1 MAKDEVKLKN
11 IIAYG
16 MGDIY
21 GGGAFLLL
29 GTLYMLFL
37 TDIVGLNPA
46 LAGSVVVI
54 GKVWDAVSDPL
65 MGYIS
70 DNIDTKYGRRRIF
83 FLIGIIPITI
93 SFISLWIPLN
103 TNSNLFLFIYYSFA
117 YIFFSTVFTMVMV
130 PYSALNA
137 EMSENFEMRTKLSTS
152 RMAFSQFSALI
163 SGVLPKYLIDYLN
176 QGTLV
181 ASKYSYLVMGIV
193 FGLLYALPWLFV
205 YKGTWEIPYEVDNKT
220 KLIEKIKKYKTVL
233 YNKSFKIHLGMYI
246 SAYLAMD
253 FLMALFIYYL
263 TYYIQ
268 KPDIFPFCML
278 AILLSQIVMLPV
290 YMKISN
296 KKGKG
301 LAYSIGLTIWGLG
314 MFSLLFLSS
323 TTPLFIIILI
333 CILIGSG
340 LSAGVMIPWA
350 ILPTISDIDQI
361 INIKRRTG
369 IYSGLM
375 TFIRKIAQAVAL
387 WLVGIILSLI
397 NYVPNQPQ
405 SPQTLF
411 YLKYVFVFVPIILI
425 ISGII
430 FSYKYKVTPE
440 KQKILIQEIKRI
452 KKGGKKENADPKVKE
467 VCEELTGIKY
477 R

>member
-1 MAKDEVKLKN
+1 MAEKKVELKN

-16 MGDIY
+16 IGDIY

-54 GKVWDAVSDPL
+54 GKVWDAISDPL
-65 MGYIS
+65 MGHIS

-83 FLIGIIPITI
+83 FLIGIIPII
-93 SFISLWIPLN
+93 VSFLSLWIPI
-103 TNSNLFLFIYYSFA
+103 NSNSSMLLFAYYTFA

-137 EMSENFEMRTKLSTS
+137 EISDDFAIRTKLSTA
-152 RMAFSQFSALI
+152 RMAFSQFSALL

-176 QGTLV
+176 QGTV
-181 ASKYSYLVMGIV
+181 FSPTFSYLIMGIV
-193 FGLLYALPWLFV
+193 FGLIYALPWIFV
-205 YKGTWEIPYEVDNKT
+205 YKGTWEIDYEVDKST
-220 KLIEKIKKYKTVL
+220 ELIEKIKKYKTVFF
-233 YNKSFKIHLGMYI
+233 NKSFKIHLGMYI
-246 SAYLAMD
+246 SAYIAMD

-263 TYYIQ
+263 TYYIK

-278 AILLSQIVMLPV
+278 AILLSQIIMLPV

-296 KKGKG
+296 TKGKG
-301 LAYSIGLTIWGLG
+301 RAYMIGLSIWGIG
-314 MFSLLFLSS
+314 MLSLLFLSPQ
-323 TTPLFIIILI
+323 TPLSIIILI
-333 CILIGSG
+333 CIILGAG

-350 ILPTISDIDQI
+350 ILPTISDIDQV

-375 TFIRKIAQAVAL
+375 TFIRKIAQAIAL
-387 WLVGIILSLI
+387 WSVGIILTLI
-397 NYVPNQPQ
+397 NYIPNQPQ
-405 SPQTLF
+405 TKQTLF
-411 YLKYVFVFVPIILI
+411 YLKNVFVFIPILLI
-425 ISGII
+425 ITGII
-430 FSYKYKVTPE
+430 FSYYYKVTPE
-440 KQKILIQEIKRI
+440 KQKILIEEIERI
-452 KKGGKKENADPKVKE
+452 KKGGKKSNADPEVKE

>member
-1 MAKDEVKLKN
+1 MSTQKVTLKN

-16 MGDIY
+16 VGDIY

-29 GTLYMLFL
+29 GTLYMIFL

-46 LAGSVVVI
+46 WAGSVVII
-54 GKVWDAVSDPL
+54 GKVWDAISDPL

-83 FLIGIIPITI
+83 FIIGILPIII
-93 SFISLWIPLN
+93 SFISLWVPLDS
-103 TNSNLFLFIYYSFA
+103 NSNLLLFIYYTFA

-137 EMSENFEMRTKLSTS
+137 EMTEDFQIRTKLSTA
-152 RMAFSQFSALI
+152 RMGFSQLSALI
-163 SGVLPKYLIDYLN
+163 SGVLPKLFIDFLN
-176 QGTLV
+176 KGGII
-181 ASKYSYLVMGIV
+181 SPKYSYLLMGIS
-193 FGLLYALPWLFV
+193 FALIYSLPWIFV
-205 YKGTWEIPYEVDNKT
+205 YKGTWELPYEVDNET
-220 KLIEKIKKYKTVL
+220 SFIDKIKRYKTVF
-233 YNKSFKIHLGMYI
+233 YNKSFKIHIGMYV

-263 TYYIQ
+263 TYYI
-268 KPDIFPFCML
+268 KKSAIFPYCML
-278 AILLSQIVMLPV
+278 AILLSQILMLPV

-296 KKGKG
+296 SKGKSK
-301 LAYSIGLTIWGLG
+301 AYTLGLTIWGLG
-314 MFSLLFLSS
+314 MLSLLFLSAD
-323 TTPLFIIILI
+323 TPLYLILI
-333 CILIGSG
+333 ICVIIGAG

-361 INIKRRTG
+361 INTKRRTG

-387 WLVGIILSLI
+387 WSVGIILTLI
-397 NYVPNQPQ
+397 NYVPNQSQNPK
-405 SPQTLF
+405 TLL
-411 YLKYVFVFVPIILI
+411 YLKYIFVFIPLILI
-425 ISGII
+425 VIGIF
-430 FSYKYKVTPE
+430 FSYKYKVTPS
-440 KQKILIQEIKRI
+440 KQEILINEIERI
-452 KKGGKKENADPKVKE
+452 DNGGKRSEATPEVKK

-477 R
+477 K

>member
-1 MAKDEVKLKN
+1 MTKEKVKLKN
-11 IIAYG
+11 IVSYG
-16 MGDIY
+16 LGDIY

-29 GTLYMLFL
+29 GTLYLIFL

-46 LAGSVVVI
+46 LAGAVVVI

-103 TNSNLFLFIYYSFA
+103 TDNNMLLFGYYSFA

-137 EMSENFEMRTKLSTS
+137 EMSENFAIRTKLSTA

-163 SGVLPKYLIDYLN
+163 SGVLPKYLIDFLN
-176 QGTLV
+176 KGTIV
-181 ASKYSYLVMGIV
+181 SAKYSYLIMGIV
-193 FGLLYALPWLFV
+193 FGLLYALPWFIV
-205 YKGTWEIPYEVDNKT
+205 YKGTWEIPYEVDKKT
-220 KLIEKIKKYKTVL
+220 KLIDKIKKYKTVL

-246 SAYLAMD
+246 SAYLEMD
-253 FLMALFIYYL
+253 FLMALLIYYL

-278 AILLSQIVMLPV
+278 AILLSQIIMLPV

-296 KKGKG
+296 TKGKG
-301 LAYSIGLTIWGLG
+301 LAYSIGLSIWGIG
-314 MFSLLFLSS
+314 MFSLLFLSAS
-323 TTPLFIIILI
+323 TPLYLILLI

-350 ILPTISDIDQI
+350 ILPTVSDIDQI
-361 INIKRRTG
+361 ISLKRRTG

-375 TFIRKIAQAVAL
+375 TFIRKTAQAIAL
-387 WLVGIILSLI
+387 WSIGIILTLI
-397 NYVPNQPQ
+397 NYIPNQAQNQ
-405 SPQTLF
+405 STLT
-411 YLKYVFVFVPIILI
+411 YLKYIFVFVPLILI
-425 ISGII
+425 LFGLF
-430 FSYKYKVTPE
+430 FSHRYKVTPE
-440 KQKILIQEIKRI
+440 KQEIILTEIKRV
-452 KKGGKKENADPKVKE
+452 KNGGLRNEVSKETKE
-467 VCEELTGIKY
+467 VCEELTGKNY
-477 R
+477 E

>member
-1 MAKDEVKLKN
+1 MSKKDVKLKN
-11 IIAYG
+11 IISYG
-16 MGDIY
+16 LGDIY

-29 GTLYMLFL
+29 GTLYMIFL

-54 GKVWDAVSDPL
+54 GKVWDAISDPL

-103 TNSNLFLFIYYSFA
+103 TNSSLLLFAYYSFA

-137 EMSENFEMRTKLSTS
+137 ELSENFAVRTKLSTA

-163 SGVLPKYLIDYLN
+163 SGVLPKYLIDFLN
-176 QGTLV
+176 KGTIV
-181 ASKYSYLVMGIV
+181 SPHYSYLIMGIV
-193 FGLLYALPWLFV
+193 FGVLYALPWLFV
-205 YKGTWEIPYEVDNKT
+205 FKGTWEIPYEVDKET
-220 KLIEKIKKYKTVL
+220 KFIEKIKRYKTVL

-296 KKGKG
+296 TKGKS
-301 LAYSIGLTIWGLG
+301 LAFTIGLSIWGIG
-314 MFSLLFLSS
+314 MFNLLFLSAS
-323 TTPLFIIILI
+323 TPLYIIIII
-333 CILIGSG
+333 CIVIGSG

-350 ILPTISDIDQI
+350 ILPTISDIDQV

-405 SPQTLF
+405 SPTTLF
-411 YLKYVFVFVPIILI
+411 YLKYIFVFVPIILI
-425 ISGII
+425 GLGIF
-430 FSYKYKVTPE
+430 FSYKYKVTPR
-440 KQKILIQEIKRI
+440 KQKILIEEIKRI
-452 KKGGKKENADPKVKE
+452 KNGGEKAGADSEVKK
-467 VCEELTGIKY
+467 VCEELTGVKY